1 MSLKKILDKIKPSD
15 KDGSTSLSMDEYN
28 ELIKAIEKNNKTPK
42 YRFYKAFYKNFKHA
56 VLMPKFETTMK
67 KKHTHKH
74 GHHHHG
80 HNYETSSSDDSCC
93 TSSSSSS
100 SDSDSG

>member
-1 MSLKKILDKIKPSD
+1 MSLKKILDKIKPPDENSD
-15 KDGSTSLSMDEYN
+15 TFLSMVEYN
-28 ELIKAIEKNNKTPK
+28 ELVLAIEKNNKTPK

-56 VLMPKFETTMK
+56 VLMPKFEATMK
-67 KKHTHKH
+67 KKHAHKH